1 MALPASNAPNLFGDV
16 QAYLQNA
23 VEEADALKV
32 MIQQNDDARR
42 QELEEVRKEVEKARF
57 ERRDA
62 MNKIRYEFEEF
73 VHKKIDKIFE
83 EVEAFKNAEDGDDE
97 AQQVEIDNIVKDMDR
112 LKGGFV
118 AVQEAWTVLCQ
129 STLAPLLGDK
139 ATDRKPG

>member
-16 QAYLQNA
+16 QAYLKN
-23 VEEADALKV
+23 VVDEAEALKIL
-32 MIQQNDDARR
+32 IQQNDEARR
-42 QELEEVRKEVEKARF
+42 QELEELRREVEKARF

-112 LKGGFV
+112 LKG
-118 AVQEAWTVLCQ
+118 
-129 STLAPLLGDK
+129 
-139 ATDRKPG
+139 